1 MSGARQAKATILI
14 IEDEAG
20 RRLFGDK
27 HIVSHRFG
35 FSLATIEREWIAKRH
50 PDYHPHM
57 YYSKALEEGTGLN
70 GIPARALKGYRG
82 HGQPIV
88 FDLDG
93 VERVLRSNRVGA

>member
-1 MSGARQAKATILI
+1 MKTKTTKATVLI

-20 RRLFGDK
+20 KRLFGDK
-27 HIVSHRFG
+27 RLVSHRFG
-35 FSLATIEREWIAKRH
+35 ISLATIEREWIAKRH
-50 PDYHPHM
+50 PDYEPHM

-88 FDLDG
+88 FDLAG
-93 VERVLRSNRVGA
+93 VEQVIRSNRVGT